1 MRKAV
6 CYFGMIVRQ
15 MYECVLLESSTG
27 HADMNMNLRR
37 KFDRYIVTM
46 AGLTTS
52 VAKSVAKL
60 SEAGMRLSSND
71 CRNLD
76 ISCWRS
82 LGSLLVSTIYSMV
95 QDLEVTTMSMV
106 MTMQRTRLRSSS
118 RQTSLKPDSSIH
130 IFV

>member
-1 MRKAV
+1 
-6 CYFGMIVRQ
+6 
-15 MYECVLLESSTG
+15 MYECVLLESSIG